1 MTPLLLGLAFVGVTL
16 ARSFWLWRSAG
27 VNPYVIDHHD
37 PLHRFV
43 AHVFAVVVALLLV
56 YCAALAFWPGLEQ
69 GLGLLTWAAGDAT
82 RLAGAGLMSVAIVWT
97 GYAQFA
103 MGKSW
108 RIGIPSEAP
117 PLRTDAAFSVSR
129 NPIFLGMLAFVA
141 GMALWSPSVVT
152 VTLLAATYISL
163 EVQIRSEE
171 AFLERVHGEVY
182 RAYRARVRRW
192 F

>member
-1 MTPLLLGLAFVGVTL
+1 
-16 ARSFWLWRSAG
+16 
-27 VNPYVIDHHD
+27 VNPYAIDHRD

-43 AHVFAVVVALLLV
+43 AHVFAVVFVGLLA
-56 YCAALAFWPGLEQ
+56 YSAALAVWPDFVQ
-69 GLGLLTWAAGDAT
+69 GLGLLNWASGEAMRWAA
-82 RLAGAGLMSVAIVWT
+82 AGLMMAAIVWT

-141 GMALWSPSVVT
+141 GMTLWSPSVVT
-152 VTLLAATYISL
+152 VTFLAATYISL

-171 AFLERVHGEVY
+171 AFLERVHGEAY
-182 RAYRARVRRW
+182 RVYRARVRRW
-192 F
+192 L